1 MEKNALK
8 IVLNAS
14 REFFE
19 IIAVEI
25 MKMSKTHEIF
35 NSSALTFEVLEH
47 ISMFYNLFALE
58 LRQLPQKSRKMQK
71 QHPLS

>member
-1 MEKNALK
+1 MHK
-8 IVLNAS
+8 S
-14 REFFE
+14 RELFE
-19 IIAVEI
+19 IIALEI
-25 MKMSKTHEIF
+25 MKMSKTLEIF
-35 NSSALTFEVLEH
+35 NFSALTFEVLEH